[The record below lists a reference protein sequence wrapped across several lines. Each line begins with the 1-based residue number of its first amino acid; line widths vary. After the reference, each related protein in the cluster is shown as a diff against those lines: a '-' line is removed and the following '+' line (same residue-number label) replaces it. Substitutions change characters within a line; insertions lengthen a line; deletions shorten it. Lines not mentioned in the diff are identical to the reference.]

1 MSCVRLS
8 VCEIGPAL
16 CEYLKAPFKK
26 LQILIE
32 TLPSS
37 AENKTNQS
45 IHDQPPPTSYFLV
58 ISVSDLQ
65 PN

>member
-1 MSCVRLS
+1 MSCVPLS

-26 LQILIE
+26 FKILIE
-32 TLPSS
+32 TLFYS
-37 AENKTNQS
+37 ADNKT
-45 IHDQPPPTSYFLV
+45 TSVFMISPNISYYFT
-58 ISVSDLQ
+58 ICVSDLQ